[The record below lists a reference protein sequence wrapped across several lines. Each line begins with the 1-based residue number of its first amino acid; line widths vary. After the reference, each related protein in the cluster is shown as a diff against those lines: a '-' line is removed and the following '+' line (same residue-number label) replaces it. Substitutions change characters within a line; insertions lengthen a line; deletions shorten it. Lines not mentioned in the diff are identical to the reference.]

1 MSGKKTAPAEN
12 EEVTEKKNVALVID
26 MAKGDI
32 QRLSSVLKTIHYGKM
47 SFNGKMA
54 LVKNGLTIIQKSKE
68 LEEERKLAYDG
79 FIPEEYKKLE
89 EKQTNG
95 EDLTPEESDRFS
107 KMNQQYGIK
116 LNEMFAALNAEQ
128 VPMKIIPLSMA
139 DYKILM
145 EANESAI
152 NGEGFVYIYQYLTE
166 QED

>member
-1 MSGKKTAPAEN
+1 
-12 EEVTEKKNVALVID
+12 
-26 MAKGDI
+26 
-32 QRLSSVLKTIHYGKM
+32 
-47 SFNGKMA
+47 
-54 LVKNGLTIIQKSKE
+54 
-68 LEEERKLAYDG
+68 
-79 FIPEEYKKLE
+79 
-89 EKQTNG
+89 
-95 EDLTPEESDRFS
+95 
-107 KMNQQYGIK
+107 MNQQYGIK